1 MCVNAY
7 IYVQINNRNNK
18 LVCREKKDGGI
29 CFIWLTV
36 AIFDIFGEEDFLSFL
51 NLIISIVFE
60 FCII

>member
-1 MCVNAY
+1 MCVNVY

-36 AIFDIFGEEDFLSFL
+36 AIFDIFGEEDFLSLL
-51 NLIISIVFE
+51 NLIISTVFE